1 MFHTRLGCS
10 SISFRHQDLPAALR
24 TIGGLGFE
32 EIDLGALPGVCNH
45 VPYDLD
51 ADAITAVAADV
62 AASGLRV
69 RSVNGDI
76 GDLNAALD
84 ADRQAARDLHL
95 DALLTLT
102 AKTGAKAL
110 VLPCGALNH
119 EPVRS
124 LEEDLD
130 TIAAQLVRAGER
142 AAEFGVELWTESL
155 HFLRFCWNL
164 ERAERLAHRL
174 AGSGVGVV
182 MDFSH
187 IVASGEDPLE
197 YIERHQGRIT
207 HVHLRDAVPGNIN
220 LSIGNGRAD
229 FAAGLRSLAARG
241 YSGHFSLEL
250 ETRDVTHDE
259 RPAAAA
265 QAASLITDLIRPRT
279 PAGDPNHPRNLNNR
293 QGAS

>member
-1 MFHTRLGCS
+1 MFNSRLGCS

-24 TIGGLGFE
+24 TISGLGFE
-32 EIDLGALPGVCNH
+32 EIDLGALPGVCDH
-45 VPYDLD
+45 VPYNLD
-51 ADAITAVAADV
+51 ASAVIAVTAEV

-76 GDLNAALD
+76 GDLNEVLD
-84 ADRQAARDLHL
+84 ADAQAARQRHL
-95 DALLTLT
+95 EALLTL
-102 AKTGAKAL
+102 AANTGAKAL

-124 LEEDLD
+124 EREDLD
-130 TIAAQLVRAGER
+130 LIAAQLTHAGRR

-164 ERAERLAHRL
+164 ERAGLLADRL
-174 AGSGVGVV
+174 AGSGVGIV

-187 IVASGEDPLE
+187 IVASGEDIQDYLDV
-197 YIERHQGRIT
+197 HAGRIS

-220 LSIGNGRAD
+220 LSIGNGQAD
-229 FAAGLRSLAARG
+229 FAGGLKRLAAEG
-241 YSGHFSLEL
+241 YAGHFSLEL
-250 ETRDVTHDE
+250 ETRDVTNDE

-265 QAASLITDLIRPRT
+265 KAASFITDLI
-279 PAGDPNHPRNLNNR
+279 
-293 QGAS
+293 

>member
-1 MFHTRLGCS
+1 MFNSRLGCS
-10 SISFRHQDLPAALR
+10 SISFRHQDLGTALR

-32 EIDLGALPGVCNH
+32 EIDLGALPGVCDH
-45 VPYDLD
+45 VPYELD
-51 ADAITAVAADV
+51 MGAVRSVTAEV

-76 GDLNAALD
+76 GDLNAVLD
-84 ADRQAARDLHL
+84 AGGQAARERHL
-95 DALLTLT
+95 VALLTLT
-102 AKTGAKAL
+102 ANTGAKAL
-110 VLPCGALNH
+110 VLPCGALGH
-119 EPVRS
+119 DPVRG
-124 LEEDLD
+124 LDEDLD
-130 TIAAQLVRAGER
+130 TIAAQLIHAGQR

-164 ERAERLAHRL
+164 ERAELLAHRL
-174 AGSGVGVV
+174 AGSRVGIV

-187 IVASGEDPLE
+187 IVAAGEDPLE
-197 YIERHQGRIT
+197 YLERHDGRIT

-220 LSIGNGRAD
+220 LSIGNGQAD

-241 YSGHFSLEL
+241 YAGHFSLEL

-265 QAASLITDLIRPRT
+265 KAASFITDLI
-279 PAGDPNHPRNLNNR
+279 
-293 QGAS
+293 

>member
-1 MFHTRLGCS
+1 MFNSRLGCS
-10 SISFRHQDLPAALR
+10 SISFRHQTLPDALR
-24 TIGGLGFE
+24 SMADLGFE

-51 ADAITAVAADV
+51 AGAITAVSSHL

-76 GDLNAALD
+76 GDLNTMLD
-84 ADRQAARDLHL
+84 AGGRAVRERHL

-102 AKTGAKAL
+102 ASTGGKAL
-110 VLPCGALNH
+110 VLPCGALSH
-119 EPVRS
+119 EPIRGIN
-124 LEEDLD
+124 EDLD
-130 TIAAQLVRAGER
+130 TIAAQLSGAADR

-164 ERAERLAHRL
+164 ERAELLAERL
-174 AGSGVGVV
+174 AGSGVGIV

-187 IVASGEDPLE
+187 IVAAGEDPLE
-197 YIERHQGRIT
+197 YIGRHQGLIA

-220 LSIGNGRAD
+220 LSIGNGNAD
-229 FAAGLRSLAARG
+229 FPAGLLALASNG
-241 YSGHFSLEL
+241 YTGHFSLEL

-259 RPAAAA
+259 RPAATAK
-265 QAASLITDLIRPRT
+265 AASFITDLI
-279 PAGDPNHPRNLNNR
+279 
-293 QGAS
+293 